1 MHVQFVSAT
10 ISQLTVI
17 MKGEVLQISLLLL
30 LLKIGLMSASA
41 AFEVLK
47 VASECVKITLK
58 CLINLQC
65 SNSAS
70 MLESDGGVHPS
81 IRTQGGI
88 IMFILPAEST
98 LLGLGSVERTY
109 STGGKELQKES
120 KMISQERR

>member
-1 MHVQFVSAT
+1 
-10 ISQLTVI
+10 
-17 MKGEVLQISLLLL
+17 
-30 LLKIGLMSASA
+30 
-41 AFEVLK
+41 
-47 VASECVKITLK
+47 
-58 CLINLQC
+58 
-65 SNSAS
+65 

-81 IRTQGGI
+81 IRTHGGI